1 MNNGLNSDQTPP
13 FDKTKIST
21 PCNSHKHFW
30 EVPSTLLGGPI
41 DPSGRSHRPFW
52 EIPSTPLGGPIDSS
66 GRSHTPFWEVPS
78 TPSLRS
84 NHPLLDPKH
93 TLARYRTTCYS
104 TPNTPLLDIEPPD
117 PRPQTHPCSTSNTPL
132 LDVELPVTRPQT
144 YPCSMSNYPLLD
156 LKHTLARCRTS
167 RSRPHF
173 EPSPCSRVRLNKL
186 TISHLKPKP
195 LIRVSLSPATPARS
209 QLRLKHPP
217 SLLLR
222 LRKHRRSHAL
232 PRRSR
237 SPQHLLNLAPIYP
250 PE

>member
-1 MNNGLNSDQTPP
+1 MLGIESRNTRSQAH
-13 FDKTKIST
+13 
-21 PCNSHKHFW
+21 PCSM
-30 EVPSTLLGGPI
+30 
-41 DPSGRSHRPFW
+41 
-52 EIPSTPLGGPIDSS
+52 
-66 GRSHTPFWEVPS
+66 
-78 TPSLRS
+78 S
-84 NHPLLDPKH
+84 NHPFLDLKH
-93 TLARYRTTCYS
+93 TLVRYRTTRS
-104 TPNTPLLDIEPPD
+104 
-117 PRPQTHPCSTSNTPL
+117 STSNTPL
-132 LDVELPVTRPQT
+132 FDIEPPVTRPQT